1 MIMLRNTYEIKKAEQ
16 EEKNQKET
24 VPRPERPSGGRV
36 RQPKKHVRKPVRKH
50 G

>member
-24 VPRPERPSGGRV
+24 VPKASSGD
-36 RQPKKHVRKPVRKH
+36 PHHVRKGKRHVKKPVRKH
-50 G
+50 